1 LIAFARLALP
11 AVLIVVSGWLTRL
24 ARRALPAP

>member
-1 LIAFARLALP
+1 MIAFTRRALA
-11 AVLIVVSGWLTRL
+11 AVLIVASGWLTRL